1 MSNIKFLDDVGIEQN
16 STLIMASSLGS
27 EYLTIGN
34 NNTTVS
40 TNCVLKLGNNS
51 VDTSL
56 VLERNNGDRYAFFSN
71 GQITFYVDGEV
82 PSMLQFV
89 SSSIPQTII
98 FGSLTVGVVPGQT
111 TGTSIELREAQ
122 TSGANYIKLKA
133 ADSITASQDY
143 TLPTNYPSSN
153 GQVLS
158 STTGGVMSWSTG
170 GTSDTNIANTN
181 LSLNA
186 NRTLS
191 LSSFSLDINSGSGN
205 VLDLN
210 SNNVQIYNA
219 LYLRTDSATTA
230 PAMRFAE
237 GTGNDFISL
246 RAPDTLSGSTDFVLP
261 AADGTAGQVLQT
273 DGSGNLSFA
282 TGGGGGN
289 SSFSLISAGGRV
301 TIGTGS
307 DNNARILVLGGS
319 LGVNYFN
326 WTTVMSNSTPSFTSL
341 GTPGTSTTQGVP
353 YNTNNAAFVSPKSG
367 KISMTGTIEFSS
379 ASETAGAQ
387 MFLYIFKYPSSLVTA
402 MANGTYVASTA
413 MTLVG
418 STSVT
423 APSSAQNIIP
433 MSFTCGGNITA
444 NSGEYFFGAFA
455 YRGTVTGNRYFL
467 INYNLFTE

>member
-1 MSNIKFLDDVGIEQN
+1 MSNIKFLDDVGIEKN
-16 STLIMASSLGS
+16 STLTMSSSVGS
-27 EYLTIGN
+27 EYLTIDN
-34 NNTTVS
+34 NNTTS
-40 TNCVLKLGNNS
+40 SAGCFLRLGNAA

-56 VLERNNGDRYAFFSN
+56 VIERNNGESYVVFSN
-71 GQITFYVDGEV
+71 GQLTFYVDGEV
-82 PSMLQFV
+82 PSMVQFF
-89 SSSIPQTII
+89 SSIPQTLV
-98 FGSLTVGVVPGQT
+98 FGALTVGVATGQT
-111 TGTSIELREAQ
+111 TGSYIEVREAQ
-122 TSGANYIKLKA
+122 TSGGNYVRLKA

-158 STTGGVMSWSTG
+158 STTAGVMSWSTG
-170 GTSDTNIANTN
+170 GTGDTNIANTN
-181 LSLNA
+181 LSLDA
-186 NRTLS
+186 TRTLS
-191 LSSFSLDINSGSGN
+191 LGGFSLDFNSNIGN

-210 SNNVQIYNA
+210 PSNVQIYNA
-219 LYLRTDSATTA
+219 LYLRTDSTTTA
-230 PAMRFAE
+230 PAMRFSE

-273 DGSGNLSFA
+273 DGSGGLSFA
-282 TGGGGGN
+282 TAGGGGSN

-301 TIGTGS
+301 TIGTAS